1 MTILMCVNRKLLRMK
16 STAIQENNLNF
27 KKNSFIPTYMFRPS
41 PVPNKKYFL
50 DRALLQHKA
59 KRPRE
64 ILPPTRTF
72 CFDHFTVEN
81 QINTRN
87 EWYGDSKAEDLQR
100 LPYSK
105 RALLKEAMFIVAIV
119 FKVLQ
124 SGAGVAWRKKLRH
137 KIINQ
142 ACCLPVTKLSLCFV
156 TFTAFKIKTTSQSL
170 CCTDWFA

>member
-1 MTILMCVNRKLLRMK
+1 MQR
-16 STAIQENNLNF
+16 
-27 KKNSFIPTYMFRPS
+27 
-41 PVPNKKYFL
+41 
-50 DRALLQHKA
+50 KA

-64 ILPPTRTF
+64 ILPPIRT
-72 CFDHFTVEN
+72 FTVEN

-100 LPYSK
+100 LPYLK
-105 RALLKEAMFIVAIV
+105 RALLKEAMLIVAIV

-124 SGAGVAWRKKLRH
+124 SGTGVAWRKKLRH

>member
-1 MTILMCVNRKLLRMK
+1 MFIGKHIFIIFLSLL
-16 STAIQENNLNF
+16 
-27 KKNSFIPTYMFRPS
+27 
-41 PVPNKKYFL
+41 
-50 DRALLQHKA
+50 ALLQRKA

-64 ILPPTRTF
+64 ILPPIRTF
-72 CFDHFTVEN
+72 RFDHFTVEN

-87 EWYGDSKAEDLQR
+87 EWYSDSKAEDLQR

-124 SGAGVAWRKKLRH
+124 SGVGVAWRKKLRH

-142 ACCLPVTKLSLCFV
+142 ACCLFCHK
-156 TFTAFKIKTTSQSL
+156 AFAVFRHVHSVQNNISKSALHRLVCIIATH
-170 CCTDWFA
+170 F

>member
-1 MTILMCVNRKLLRMK
+1 MKLFFLRFRLFSCFAVDFILR
-16 STAIQENNLNF
+16 
-27 KKNSFIPTYMFRPS
+27 SFLFTHIKIVILT
-41 PVPNKKYFL
+41 NKKYFL
-50 DRALLQHKA
+50 HRALLQRKA

-64 ILPPTRTF
+64 ILPPIRAF

>member
-1 MTILMCVNRKLLRMK
+1 MQR
-16 STAIQENNLNF
+16 
-27 KKNSFIPTYMFRPS
+27 
-41 PVPNKKYFL
+41 
-50 DRALLQHKA
+50 KA

-64 ILPPTRTF
+64 ILPPIRSF
-72 CFDHFTVEN
+72 CFDHFTVRN

-100 LPYSK
+100 LPYSQ

-124 SGAGVAWRKKLRH
+124 SGAGMAWRKKLRH

-142 ACCLPVTKLSLCFV
+142 ACCLPE
-156 TFTAFKIKTTSQSL
+156 TTL
-170 CCTDWFA
+170 LFLHVEPK